1 MEKHNKKRNVGIIY
15 ELFLRHIT
23 SLLVNKKQG
32 QVEVATKILERRFKK
47 GTELFKE
54 FKIFNTLINSS
65 IKSED
70 LACSLLKETKSI
82 AKSIDQKKLQREKSY
97 LIKDINYN
105 LNDSNFYYRS
115 IPNYRQYANLQNLL
129 NEWKKDELSQDLK
142 SMFEKEQKAI
152 NWLLNESKEKKPT
165 IVDEKESD
173 INNLTVGIMTEKI
186 NKKYSSFT
194 SDQKE
199 IIQNY
204 ALYAVEDQERF
215 ASYLSNKK
223 KETLTEILSFKNTC
237 DNNFIMEKIDNV
249 YDKIQSLDVNNID
262 DASIVKFLTITNL
275 LNELKS

>member
-1 MEKHNKKRNVGIIY
+1 MAKHNKKRNVGIIY

-70 LACSLLKETKSI
+70 LACSLLKETKAI

-129 NEWKKDELSQDLK
+129 NEWKKDELSQNLK

-165 IVDEKESD
+165 IVDEKESN

-204 ALYAVEDQERF
+204 ALYAVEDQARF

-223 KETLTEILSFKNTC
+223 KETLKEILNFKNTC

-249 YDKIQSLDVNNID
+249 YDKIQSLDVDNID

-275 LNELKS
+275 LNELKN

>member
-1 MEKHNKKRNVGIIY
+1 MAKHNKKRNVGIIY

-70 LACSLLKETKSI
+70 LACSLLKETKAI

-129 NEWKKDELSQDLK
+129 NEWKKDELSQNLK

-165 IVDEKESD
+165 IVDEKESN

-204 ALYAVEDQERF
+204 ALYAVEDQARF

-223 KETLTEILSFKNTC
+223 KETLKEILNFKNTC
-237 DNNFIMEKIDNV
+237 DNDFIMEKIDNV
-249 YDKIQSLDVNNID
+249 YDKIQSLDVDNID

-275 LNELKS
+275 LNELKN